1 MAPSSWC
8 GGERSP
14 SSRRCAREQA
24 LPFPEDHPRPLR
36 LGAQYEVQYRLNFVL
51 QLIQSG
57 VRLVTAVIAIQI
69 VFGYTSNLDGWGRSE
84 PLAVLGVHILW
95 WA

>member
-1 MAPSSWC
+1 M
-8 GGERSP
+8 
-14 SSRRCAREQA
+14 
-24 LPFPEDHPRPLR
+24 
-36 LGAQYEVQYRLNFVL
+36 QYRLNFVL